1 MSEKVYALLLR
12 LYPSRFRKEYEG
24 EALQLVRDRLR
35 NETGWIRRAR
45 LWVDLAADM
54 FSGLPH
60 AYRNSYAMTNAPAL
74 SPDSGGKPSFGLLE
88 KTPLRPESIV
98 FGSALALIAVSAFA
112 FVMNHPVFDRSSSN
126 GSRSPI
132 ETVMQ
137 RLNRPTAPNIRASSN
152 SRQSA
157 PAQTAATKTQ
167 IPSAAA
173 TRPTSPN
180 LSQRDQRAE
189 DKTDRAAPSVAG
201 TSKEFFTV
209 PQSTL
214 RPSRAILTP
223 VRPSESSTAGLPEPR
238 SETPQNTNA
247 GAAQVANLDLKAA
260 AALAQNPVPSEQ
272 PRPEDASQAMAH
284 LFQTHDIVLFGE
296 VHGSKQEYAWLC
308 QLVNSPEFD
317 DRVDDIVVEFGNSL
331 YQDTVDRYIT
341 GEDVPFE
348 QVQNA
353 WRNMIASI
361 GPVSPVYG
369 LLYQA
374 VREVNLKRRGKHQ
387 IRLVMG
393 SPPGDWDKIKSSA
406 DLALYEA
413 EREQWYV
420 QQVRSQVLAKHH
432 RALLI
437 MGAGHFLRGEA
448 QVLHDELLMQQ
459 HRDVPPVDN
468 SQLGPGYIEQEL
480 RAAGANPYL
489 VVFGTNAIGDQGEVD
504 KRFAS
509 WRAPALVPLSNN
521 WVGALPAQPVISGGH
536 ARATPLTLADEADAL
551 LYVAPCSELSYMNVL
566 SAEIHD
572 TAYEKEV
579 ARRDEIIVGHPV
591 DFQIGEIPQC
601 ARPPLSR

>member
-1 MSEKVYALLLR
+1 MSEKVYALLLW

-54 FSGLPH
+54 VSGLPH
-60 AYRNSYAMTNAPAL
+60 AYRNSYAMSNASSL

-88 KTPLRPESIV
+88 KTPLRPESIIL
-98 FGSALALIAVSAFA
+98 GCALALIAVSAFA
-112 FVMNHPVFDRSSSN
+112 FVMNHPVFDRSSSK
-126 GSRSPI
+126 GARSPI
-132 ETVMQ
+132 EAVME
-137 RLNRPTAPNIRASSN
+137 RLNRPAAPDLRRSSN
-152 SRQSA
+152 SRQAA
-157 PAQTAATKTQ
+157 PASTSAVRPQ

-173 TRPTSPN
+173 TGPASPD
-180 LSQRDQRAE
+180 LSAKGGRSG
-189 DKTDRAAPSVAG
+189 DKTDDVVPAAAG
-201 TSKEFFTV
+201 TSKEFFAI
-209 PQSTL
+209 PQSASRPARATL
-214 RPSRAILTP
+214 TA
-223 VRPSESSTAGLPEPR
+223 VRPTESSATTVPEPR
-238 SETPQNTNA
+238 LEAPQNTNA
-247 GAAQVANLDLKAA
+247 GAAQIANLDVRPAGA
-260 AALAQNPVPSEQ
+260 PAQDPVRLEQ
-272 PRPEDASQAMAH
+272 PRPEDASKAMAH

-308 QLVNSPEFD
+308 QLVNSNEFD

-331 YQDTVDRYIT
+331 YQDTVDRYVA

-353 WRNMIASI
+353 WRNMIASV

-369 LLYQA
+369 SLYQA

-406 DLALYEA
+406 DLAPYEA

-448 QVLHDELLMQQ
+448 QVLRDELLMQQ

-468 SQLGPGYIEQEL
+468 SQLGPGFIEQEL

-489 VVFGTNAIGDQGEVD
+489 VVFGTNAIDDRGDVD

-536 ARATPLTLADEADAL
+536 AAATPLTLGNEADAL
-551 LYVAPCSELSYMNVL
+551 MYVAPCSELSYMHVS

-572 TAYEKEV
+572 TGYEKEV
-579 ARRDEIIVGHPV
+579 ARRNEIIVGHPV
-591 DFQIGEIPQC
+591 DVQTGEIPQC
-601 ARPPLSR
+601 ARPPLNH

>member
-1 MSEKVYALLLR
+1 MSEKVYALLLW
-12 LYPSRFRKEYEG
+12 LYPSRFRKEYGG

-60 AYRNSYAMTNAPAL
+60 AYRNSYSMTNAPAL

-112 FVMNHPVFDRSSSN
+112 FVMNHPFFDRSSSN

-137 RLNRPTAPNIRASSN
+137 RLDRPTAPDLRAKSN

-157 PAQTAATKTQ
+157 PAPTAPVQPQ

-173 TRPTSPN
+173 TGPTASDLSPQ
-180 LSQRDQRAE
+180 SPRSG
-189 DKTDRAAPSVAG
+189 DKTDDVVPAAAG
-201 TSKEFFTV
+201 TPREFFAV
-209 PQSTL
+209 PQSGTRQSQPL
-214 RPSRAILTP
+214 LSGVGPT
-223 VRPSESSTAGLPEPR
+223 ESST
-238 SETPQNTNA
+238 TPKLR
-247 GAAQVANLDLKAA
+247 AAQIANLDLKTAGA
-260 AALAQNPVPSEQ
+260 PAQNPVGLEQ
-272 PRPEDASQAMAH
+272 PRPEEASKAMAH

-331 YQDTVDRYIT
+331 YQDMVDRYVA

-348 QVQNA
+348 QVQKA
-353 WRNMIASI
+353 WRNMIASV

-369 LLYQA
+369 SLYQA

-406 DLALYEA
+406 DLAPYEA

-437 MGAGHFLRGEA
+437 MGAGHFLRGEG
-448 QVLHDELLMQQ
+448 QVLRDELLIQQ

-468 SQLGPGYIEQEL
+468 SRLGPGFIEQEL
-480 RAAGANPYL
+480 RADGANPYM
-489 VVFGTNAIGDQGEVD
+489 VVFGTNANDDRGDVD

-509 WRAPALVPLSNN
+509 FRAPTFVPLSNN
-521 WVGALPAQPVISGGH
+521 WVGTLPAQPVISGGH
-536 ARATPLTLADEADAL
+536 AAATTLTLADEADAL
-551 LYVAPCSELSYMNVL
+551 LYVAPCSELSYLNVS
-566 SAEIHD
+566 SAEIRD

-579 ARRDEIIVGHPV
+579 ARRDEIIVGHSV
-591 DFQIGEIPQC
+591 DVQTGEMPQC
-601 ARPPLSR
+601 ARPPLSH